1 MAINYKDKIIYRK
14 SSELSDSKYRA
25 TVLYADTGKRKTTTA
40 LHMILNKGLYVAAD
54 NSWQVLLDPMHKDLL
69 EKIDGG
75 FVEYDSLSQLKYLEP
90 EGRDTIVL
98 DTVTRMADKYL
109 NLVTEKG
116 TWSRGTGYREVIS
129 TTDPEL
135 KGAASAA
142 SVDYLLLRDKFRPII
157 EQLILDYPCHII
169 FLMHAQFPTDM
180 SKGAVNGSYIRP
192 RLSPATWQI
201 IAELANI
208 VGYISGGKA
217 KSGFEVNVDEA
228 STVYLGKS
236 QVAGIKKH
244 LDLDDFVRIYKET
257 LQ

>member
-1 MAINYKDKIIYRK
+1 MAINYKDKISYLNKDSVAAGRYRT
-14 SSELSDSKYRA
+14 

-40 LHMILNKGLYVAAD
+40 LRMILNKGIYVAAD
-54 NSWQVLLDPMHKDLL
+54 NSWQVLYDPIHSELWD
-69 EKIDGG
+69 KIDGG
-75 FVEYDSLSQLKYLEP
+75 FVEYDSVSQLDYLKT
-90 EGRDTIVL
+90 EGVDTIIL
-98 DTVTRMADKYL
+98 DTFTAMADKYL
-109 NLVTEKG
+109 DLILEKG
-116 TWSRGTGYREVIS
+116 TWARGTGYREVIS

-135 KGAASAA
+135 KGAASTA
-142 SVDYLLLRDKFRPII
+142 SVDYRLLRDRFRPTLHR
-157 EQLILDYPCHII
+157 LINEYPCHVI

-180 SKGAVNGSYIRP
+180 SKKAVNGNYIRP
-192 RLSPATWQI
+192 RLNPATWQI